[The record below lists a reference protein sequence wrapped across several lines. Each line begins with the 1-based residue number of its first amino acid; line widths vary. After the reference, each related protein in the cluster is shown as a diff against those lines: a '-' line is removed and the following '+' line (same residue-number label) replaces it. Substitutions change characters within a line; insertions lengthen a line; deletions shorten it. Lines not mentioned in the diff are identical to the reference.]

1 MTRPHAAMPNIAIID
16 PNTLAVLG
24 LKHILQS
31 VMPMVHIDAF
41 GSFAELAANHPE
53 KYFHYFADTRI
64 VIGNLQF
71 FLDNRHKTIVL
82 TGTATSRNLDKFHYI
97 CIDQPEKQ
105 LVRSLLAL
113 EQSAHARGRN
123 LPHAVTGDDESV
135 AKLSPREIEVLSLI
149 VKGMINK
156 EIADAL
162 NISLPTVVTHRKNV
176 MAKLN
181 ARSVSALTVYAVMH
195 GYVDISDI

>member
-1 MTRPHAAMPNIAIID
+1 MTRTHAAMPNIAIVD

-31 VMPMVHIDAF
+31 VMPMVRIDTF

-53 KYFHYFADTRI
+53 QYVHYFVDVRI

-71 FLDNRHKTIVL
+71 FLDNRYKTIVL
-82 TGTATSRNLDKFHYI
+82 TGTATSRNLDKFHFI
-97 CIDQPEKQ
+97 CTDQPEKH

-113 EQSAHARGRN
+113 EQYAHARGRN
-123 LPHAVTGDDESV
+123 LPHGVTEAHENG
-135 AKLSPREIEVLSLI
+135 AKLSTREIEVLSLI

-176 MAKLN
+176 MTKLN